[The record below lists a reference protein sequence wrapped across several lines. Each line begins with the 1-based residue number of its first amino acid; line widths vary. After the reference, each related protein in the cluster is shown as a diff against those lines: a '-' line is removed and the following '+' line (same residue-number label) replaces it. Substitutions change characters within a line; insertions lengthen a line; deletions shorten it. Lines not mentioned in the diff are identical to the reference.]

1 VKPVQEI
8 NMAHFTQLNLQGN
21 SGSKPA
27 PNPGFP
33 SGPGGKTPPSEPPK
47 KQHGTAKVVA
57 IAGSLVAAALVA
69 TLTLGTN
76 GCSKSSKPA
85 IASPSSPMASVP
97 QTMPVPAS
105 IAPSTMAAKAV
116 SKPVKRASRQ
126 RTFSTYKNADYGISF
141 RYPKAYRLMKDDKAN
156 LEWAGLGP
164 VEMNFV
170 QAGGAT
176 LAAVRLPDGMYP
188 GTDFASAFFTVAVNS
203 KLTAKA
209 CEQFA
214 FEDGKHAA
222 AGLSEDDMDQA
233 RPVEP
238 TKVKTGAAE
247 YTEAES
253 TGGESMKHADAK
265 YYHVFQN
272 GACYEFALGLETKDA
287 EENVKPVDSNAVF
300 GKLNWMLSTVK
311 IETAGIPAKTAP
323 AVAAVP
329 NATPVAIA
337 PAGTDASSTVATP
350 APTTTAAAVDGG
362 KN

>member
-1 VKPVQEI
+1 VKPAQEI
-8 NMAHFTQLNLQGN
+8 NMAQFTQLNLQGN

-33 SGPGGKTPPSEPPK
+33 SGPGGKTPPSKPPK
-47 KQHGTAKVVA
+47 KQHGTAKMVA
-57 IAGSLVAAALVA
+57 IAGSLVAAALVT

-76 GCSKSSKPA
+76 GCSKSNKPA
-85 IASPSSPMASVP
+85 IAAPSSPMAAIP
-97 QTMPVPAS
+97 QTTPVPVPLA
-105 IAPSTMAAKAV
+105 APTLAAAPKL
-116 SKPVKRASRQ
+116 VKRTSRQ
-126 RTFSTYKNADYGISF
+126 RTFTTYKNADYGISF
-141 RYPKAYRLMKDDKAN
+141 RYPKTYRLMKDDKAN

-170 QAGGAT
+170 QPGGAT

-203 KLTAKA
+203 KLPAKD

-222 AGLSEDDMDQA
+222 AGVSEDDMDQA

-272 GACYEFALGLETKDA
+272 GACYEFALGLETKVAKEDI
-287 EENVKPVDSNAVF
+287 KPVDSNAVF

-311 IETAGIPAKTAP
+311 IETAGVPAKTAP

-329 NATPVAIA
+329 DATPAATA
-337 PAGTDASSTVATP
+337 PLVTAPSSTVTAPP
-350 APTTTAAAVDGG
+350 APTPTTVAVDGG